1 MRINHIIKAIFLL
14 SYIILSEYFL
24 EIIIFKS
31 YTFK

>member
-1 MRINHIIKAIFLL
+1 MRINLILLKIF

-31 YTFK
+31 YTSK